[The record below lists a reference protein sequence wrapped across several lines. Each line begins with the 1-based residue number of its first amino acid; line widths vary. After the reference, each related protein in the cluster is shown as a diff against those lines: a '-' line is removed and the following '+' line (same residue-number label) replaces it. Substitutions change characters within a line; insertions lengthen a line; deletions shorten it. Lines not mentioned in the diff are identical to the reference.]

1 MTTPPT
7 AAVSETAVPFPVAPH
22 SVPGLSSCMEERR
35 LLADGVPVLVEPCDL
50 DALRLVEHAV
60 ALGRSVLLIPPD
72 PLGQLVALIPAAAH
86 LASFVS
92 GYRRYG
98 VTSGSLLRIAVVTGD
113 YHLRGA
119 YRGLA
124 IRSRPGA
131 PGEPLRSVVP
141 AGAIGAGAVVH
152 VLDDAGRGWSTVF
165 LRSVADLR
173 LVGPVDLV
181 VVDLPTA
188 DAPRLAEVKV
198 PVVFVSRDPADAMTL
213 TLADTVPTFAWDGA
227 IAHNDDNTDGASFAT
242 RRMAN
247 RRREQFEVI
256 PLAEPAV
263 CENAELFWDD
273 IGPLCRLSGRGLGP
287 EVAREAFSL
296 FLDLLGL
303 ALPMEVYER
312 STGDSID
319 ARVGS
324 LGRACALL
332 DRGELRDL
340 YVPMVEAELAGL
352 ADALRGAGSK
362 AELLPRLLAEALDDG
377 HEVLLIARTAAL
389 ARAYRQHLDGLH
401 LGTVRIAALGE
412 LSKVAPADVAVLTG
426 MAPTWGR
433 WVYRAGLAPRV
444 RVLAYG
450 RGALAGG
457 RFDEAERV
465 TRAATVQ
472 REAEARLAVTE
483 RRSWSWARLTT
494 AAELPAPN
502 SVLVRQATPVQFVDV
517 PPPPEVPAGLWA
529 DGRWL
534 ADLEPPAHRRASTG
548 GGGSLDRMTQG
559 VRVDLADGSR
569 VVLAADMAVSRWRS
583 NAGRMETVVPAEL
596 RAGDRL
602 VFLDEDAHQTL
613 MGKVLEVSESVPA
626 LAVAGGWVD
635 HWRTVLAAA
644 YREAGSYAA
653 LADRLAE
660 HGCHLQA
667 QTVRLWVIGVTLGP
681 DDPDDIRRLGAV
693 TGDPTLLAAHQEI
706 HRAMRTLR
714 GAHVRLGRRLAELTR
729 SLGPAAAAGR
739 LAADEVVDETSGLT
753 AADIEAAV
761 TVLEVT
767 AITAVGGVPAVLT
780 GRRTT
785 TREDINA

>member
-1 MTTPPT
+1 MTTPHS
-7 AAVSETAVPFPVAPH
+7 AAVPETAVPFPVAPH

-35 LLADGVPVLVEPCDL
+35 LLADGIPVRVEPCDL

-60 ALGRSVLLIPPD
+60 ALGRSVLLVPPD
-72 PLGQLVALIPAAAH
+72 PLGRLIALIPAAAH

-92 GYRRYG
+92 GYRSYG

-124 IRSRPGA
+124 IRPRPGA

-141 AGAIGAGAVVH
+141 AGAIGAGGVVH

-181 VVDLPTA
+181 VVDLPAA
-188 DAPRLAEVKV
+188 DAPRLADVKV
-198 PVVFVSRDPADAMTL
+198 PVVFVSRDPADPVTL
-213 TLADTVPTFAWDGA
+213 ALADTVPTFAWEAATAG
-227 IAHNDDNTDGASFAT
+227 NDDDADAVSLAT

-247 RRREQFEVI
+247 RPREQIEVI
-256 PLAEPAV
+256 PLQEPVV

-273 IGPLCRLSGRGLGP
+273 IGPLCRLGGRGLGP
-287 EVAREAFSL
+287 EIAREAFSL

-303 ALPMEVYER
+303 ALPLETYER
-312 STGDSID
+312 STGDSTD
-319 ARVGS
+319 ARVAS

-352 ADALRGAGSK
+352 AAAVRGAGSK
-362 AELLPRLLAEALDDG
+362 PELLPRLLAEALDDR
-377 HEVLLIARTAAL
+377 HEVLLITRTAVL

-412 LSKVAPADVAVLTG
+412 LAKVEPADVAVLTG

-450 RGALAGG
+450 RGVPEDG

-465 TRAATVQ
+465 KQAASVQ
-472 REAEARLAVTE
+472 REAEARLAVME
-483 RRSWSWARLTT
+483 RRSWSWARLTM
-494 AAELPAPN
+494 AADLPAPN
-502 SVLVRQATPVQFVDV
+502 PVLVPQATPVKFGDV
-517 PPPPEVPAGLWA
+517 PPPPEVPTGLWA

-534 ADLEPPAHRRASTG
+534 ADLEPPAHRRASG

-569 VVLAADMAVSRWRS
+569 VVLAADTAVSRWRP
-583 NAGRMETVVPAEL
+583 NAGRMETVLPAEL
-596 RAGDRL
+596 RVGDRL

-635 HWRTVLAAA
+635 HWRSVLAAA
-644 YREAGSYAA
+644 SREAGSYAM
-653 LADRLAE
+653 LADRLAG

-761 TVLEVT
+761 SVLEVT
-767 AITAVGGVPAVLT
+767 AIALIGDVPAVLT